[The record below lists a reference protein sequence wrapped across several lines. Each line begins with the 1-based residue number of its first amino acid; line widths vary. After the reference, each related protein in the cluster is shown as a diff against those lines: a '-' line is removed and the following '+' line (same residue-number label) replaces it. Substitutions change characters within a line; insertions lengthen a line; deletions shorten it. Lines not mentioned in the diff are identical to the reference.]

1 MKYKLIVPIISIIL
15 IFTNVSITNVFA
27 AGDGPKPPEHDW
39 SFYGIF
45 GTFERDKLQRG
56 FKVYQEVCASC
67 HSLKY
72 ISFRNL
78 VEIGF
83 TVDEATFIASQ
94 STVPGGVDDVGDP
107 FERSGR
113 LADPL
118 PKPFPNDSAARAAN
132 GGALPP
138 DLSLITKNRNY
149 GPDYILALLTGYIDP
164 PSGYKM
170 SPGMSY
176 NKYYPG
182 HQIAM
187 TSPLSEGVVEY
198 PDGTEASVQQMS
210 EDVVHF
216 LHWAANP
223 ELEER
228 HSLGLQVMT
237 FLAILTILFWFVKRA
252 VWRKLDH

>member
-1 MKYKLIVPIISIIL
+1 MKSIYLLRIIAFISLIIPM
-15 IFTNVSITNVFA
+15 NVAFA
-27 AGDGPKPPEHDW
+27 AGDAPAPPKREW
-39 SFYGIF
+39 SFNGIF

-78 VEIGF
+78 TEIGF
-83 TVDEATFIASQ
+83 TNEEAKFIASQ
-94 STVPGGVDDVGDP
+94 ATVPGGIDDEGES

-113 LADPL
+113 LSDPL
-118 PKPFPNDSAARAAN
+118 PRPFPNDNAARAAN

-149 GPDYILALLTGYIDP
+149 GPNYLFALLTGYVDP
-164 PSGYKM
+164 PDGYEL

-176 NKYYPG
+176 NEWFPG

-187 TSPLSEGVVEY
+187 AAPLSDEIVDY
-198 PDGTEASVQQMS
+198 PDGTKATIAQMA
-210 EDVVHF
+210 EDITHF

-228 HSLGLQVMT
+228 HSLGFQVLI
-237 FLAILTILFWFVKRA
+237 FLTLLTVLFWFVKRA
-252 VWRKLDH
+252 VWRKIDH